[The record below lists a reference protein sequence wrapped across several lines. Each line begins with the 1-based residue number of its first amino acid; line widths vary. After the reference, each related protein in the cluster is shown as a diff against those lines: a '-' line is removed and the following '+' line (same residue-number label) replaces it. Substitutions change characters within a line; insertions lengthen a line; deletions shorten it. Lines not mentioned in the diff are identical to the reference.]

1 MAAPVKVAL
10 REKIF
15 KSQEILPAT
24 ELLKEKLREK
34 YTTLEIELVTVESS
48 PNQLKQ
54 LLIVCRRIKR
64 YSESY

>member
-10 REKIF
+10 REIF
-15 KSQEILPAT
+15 KSQEILPVT

>member
-15 KSQEILPAT
+15 KSQEILPVT